1 MFTLYRMRDERNAL
15 EKLTSFVSSV
25 LIFSFVPLM
34 HVHANLSTFYH
45 TAKVLSILTCTHDL
59 TKTCISIFSLV
70 LCDISRFVCNL
81 VKLWW
86 CNQRLQ

>member
-34 HVHANLSTFYH
+34 HVHANLSTFLPH
-45 TAKVLSILTCTHDL
+45 SEGAFHI
-59 TKTCISIFSLV
+59 
-70 LCDISRFVCNL
+70 NL
-81 VKLWW
+81 
-86 CNQRLQ
+86 